1 MSQREYNDDRETR
14 PSFDQISLRRIHD
27 ELSKDIAL
35 LKHFEVLLN
44 DRMTAQNLYI
54 SSMGPKLKKPSEL
67 SLLPDAGINT
77 TIDSLYNYLEQV
89 SYLCI
94 HDSRNYFS
102 LLLLRDTYQSIN
114 QCHSNPHLIY
124 SLYQTPLGRIP
135 DQATTSFLRPAQRLA
150 RLTPR
155 RERTTGGV
163 YSGHER
169 CRKRGHD
176 GGEEGA

>member
-14 PSFDQISLRRIHD
+14 PSFDQISIRRIHD

-54 SSMGPKLKKPSEL
+54 TSMGPKLKKPSEL

-89 SYLCI
+89 SYL
-94 HDSRNYFS
+94 
-102 LLLLRDTYQSIN
+102 SI
-114 QCHSNPHLIY
+114 Y
-124 SLYQTPLGRIP
+124 
-135 DQATTSFLRPAQRLA
+135 A
-150 RLTPR
+150 R
-155 RERTTGGV
+155 
-163 YSGHER
+163 
-169 CRKRGHD
+169 
-176 GGEEGA
+176 